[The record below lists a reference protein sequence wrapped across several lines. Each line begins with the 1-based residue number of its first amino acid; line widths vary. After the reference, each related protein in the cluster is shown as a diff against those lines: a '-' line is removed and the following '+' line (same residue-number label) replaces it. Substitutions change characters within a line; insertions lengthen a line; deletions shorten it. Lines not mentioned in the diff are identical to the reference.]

1 MEVRKRQ
8 MFQSICCTLWVLC
21 VGSVQA
27 VTQAATPTTAVP
39 VQQLATMPTSAETV
53 PAAQGL
59 LPDWLIQIK
68 QRKYQQPEAMLQL
81 AKQYEADFGSWP
93 VEIQANW
100 LNEVAAIY
108 EVLGRHREQL
118 AVAERGLA
126 LLGNQPDPLR
136 VELLY
141 NMGFGLEM
149 QQEYQIADDYYAKG
163 MALAEQ
169 LNNEKLMIE
178 GLANLAAMRAE
189 NNEDPKALDMLKQA
203 YDRALKL
210 QDKETLAMVQAEL
223 GMLYAALAVDDE
235 ARQFLEASYKIFDE
249 LGWVKSKLS
258 VWYNLASIYQYLQKP
273 EQALQIYD
281 EMLKISLT
289 QEDPVSL
296 YFSYLGLARA
306 SQDVKRLDAALAY
319 LEKAEQYLPSLQ
331 STFQIGEHH
340 FTKAQIY
347 RRLGQTNLAMQQVD
361 MASAQLDGSNNT
373 SDKFFA
379 LYFEDLRASLYADT
393 GDYEKAYRTLNK
405 FVQSYI
411 QLQNDKRDL
420 DVQKLRLSFDAERQQ
435 ARNELLEKDNELQ
448 ALRLQEIEHNRQ
460 MQWLWTALF
469 AATSL
474 ILSLLLLRQWRR
486 RRAAQRSAA
495 A

>member
-1 MEVRKRQ
+1 
-8 MFQSICCTLWVLC
+8 MFSVLFCALLALVFGPAQAQSQ
-21 VGSVQA
+21 SDSQA
-27 VTQAATPTTAVP
+27 GAAIQAEQSKTPAAATAKASDAV
-39 VQQLATMPTSAETV
+39 
-53 PAAQGL
+53 L
-59 LPDWLIQIK
+59 LPDWLLRIE
-68 QRKYQQPEAMLQL
+68 RSKYQQPEAMLQL
-81 AKQYEADFGSWP
+81 AKQHESEFGSWP
-93 VEIQANW
+93 VEIQASW
-100 LNEVAAIY
+100 LNELAALY

-118 AVAERGLA
+118 SVAERGLA
-126 LLGNQPDPLR
+126 LLGHQPDKLR

-141 NMGFGLEM
+141 SMGFALEM
-149 QQEYQIADDYYAKG
+149 QQEYQIADDYYKKG
-163 MALAEQ
+163 MALATQ
-169 LNNEKLMIE
+169 LKNEKLMIE
-178 GLANLAAMRAE
+178 GLVNLAVMRAE
-189 NNEDPKALDMLKQA
+189 DNENPKALDMLKQA

-210 QDKETLAMVQAEL
+210 KDRETLAMVQAEL
-223 GMLYAALAVDDE
+223 GMLYASLAIDDE
-235 ARQFLEASYKIFDE
+235 ARQFLEASYQIFDE

-273 EQALQIYD
+273 DRALQIYD
-281 EMLKISLT
+281 EMLKISLA
-289 QEDPVSL
+289 QEDSVSL

-306 SQDVKRLDAALAY
+306 SQDTKRMDAALAY
-319 LEKAEQYLPSLQ
+319 IEKAEQYLPHLQ

-347 RRLGQTNLAMQQVD
+347 RSLGQTNLAMQQVD
-361 MASAQLDGSNNT
+361 LVAAQLDNSSNT

-379 LYFEDLRASLYADT
+379 LYSEDLRARLYADT
-393 GDYEKAYRTLNK
+393 GDYEKAYRTLHK
-405 FVQSYI
+405 FVNSYF